1 NKNMVSGRQVD
12 DGDSITVLDVGYSQQ
27 LALVQYPTSAGVRQG
42 YINNTPSVIKYNDAN
57 AWANGS
63 TTEIVYDENGGQL
76 GSLSPYESATPLYK
90 KNGMTHVVYNT
101 DKGPNTKSGYVKYE
115 GGSVTKITIPK
126 PSTSG
131 VSTISYGKSGKE
143 RDLAAYKIGNGNN
156 SLVMVCEVHGYE
168 DNFPKD
174 GLELVNIGNDLI
186 RSLASNG
193 TKGWSVYVIP
203 AANPDGLAE
212 GYTNN
217 GPGRCTIV
225 GGVDIN
231 RDFPIGF
238 TSHGTPRY
246 WTGDKPLSVNESSKL
261 SEFIQGIKN
270 KTSGKMVVIDL
281 HGWEGAAIGNPEIG
295 QYFRNQFGFEQRSGY
310 GADRGF
316 LIAWAKSIGA
326 DAALIELPK
335 NTHSHS
341 DVINGGYSQKV
352 INAVN
357 GILSNNPGGGSTDK
371 WVQKGDS
378 WYYYENGLMVTGWKS
393 INGSWYYLESSG
405 AMATGWNSIDG
416 SWYYLESSGAMAT
429 GWKQINNLWYYMESN
444 GHMVNG
450 ENIIDGTKYIFNSSG
465 ALVSGNAPNDK
476 LTPKEVIEEKATQR
490 AKEFFENII
499 SEVGITGDFK
509 LGDSIKYFGKN
520 YILTFT
526 AGLESSMNPDAP
538 VKFKVTDGIIDD
550 STLLG
555 IIIKNRGN
563 YSKIF
568 MSAFTEFI
576 AKFTKEIGGAEIEI
590 TPNIFERSLD
600 IKIGTTFKDE
610 ENNSEYKLYY
620 NINIQITFEELGEKV
635 KQSIKDLIESIK
647 DRIKNPTV
655 ADGLIVLVIIIA
667 IITPADEIAGIIALL
682 GKGIMSAS
690 AVIIQQLSSSKLPEV
705 IQALK
710 LIFKLSYNNI

>member
-1 NKNMVSGRQVD
+1 
-12 DGDSITVLDVGYSQQ
+12 
-27 LALVQYPTSAGVRQG
+27 
-42 YINNTPSVIKYNDAN
+42 
-57 AWANGS
+57 
-63 TTEIVYDENGGQL
+63 
-76 GSLSPYESATPLYK
+76 
-90 KNGMTHVVYNT
+90 NT

-143 RDLAAYKIGNGNN
+143 RDLTAYKIGNGNN
-156 SLVMVCEVHGYE
+156 SLVMVCEVHGFE

-246 WTGDKPLSVNESSKL
+246 WTGDAPLSVNESKKL

-357 GILSNNPGGGSTDK
+357 GIISNNPGGGSIGK
-371 WVQKGDS
+371 WIQKGDN
-378 WYYYENGLMVTGWKS
+378 WYYYENDLMVTGWKS

-416 SWYYLESSGAMAT
+416 SWYYLESSGAMVTGWNSIDGSWYYLESNGAMAT
-429 GWKQINNLWYYMESN
+429 GWKSIDGSWYYLESSGAMATGLKSINDSWYYLESN
-444 GHMVNG
+444 GAMATG
-450 ENIIDGTKYIFNSSG
+450 EIIMSGKTYHFDNSGKLYLILNKKITVDDITQIQERLQKLKLFDGFISGYYDDLTKSAVRQFQLKYNIMPTYGVANEETIYAIKKSNPSISYILYDEEAKNSKPGKLFKDTAEVRKKKYCEKYPYTEVELVPVSG
-465 ALVSGNAPNDK
+465 AH
-476 LTPKEVIEEKATQR
+476 
-490 AKEFFENII
+490 
-499 SEVGITGDFK
+499 DFK
-509 LGDSIKYFGKN
+509 NKWNNIGLDSKGNEIKVAVVELQFHG
-520 YILTFT
+520 TV
-526 AGLESSMNPDAP
+526 GDAP
-538 VKFKVTDGIIDD
+538 DGKGIGHMFNIDND
-550 STLLG
+550 DN
-555 IIIKNRGN
+555 K
-563 YSKIF
+563 
-568 MSAFTEFI
+568 
-576 AKFTKEIGGAEIEI
+576 
-590 TPNIFERSLD
+590 
-600 IKIGTTFKDE
+600 
-610 ENNSEYKLYY
+610 
-620 NINIQITFEELGEKV
+620 
-635 KQSIKDLIESIK
+635 K
-647 DRIKNPTV
+647 DRIVVSDKLDEYNRDT
-655 ADGLIVLVIIIA
+655 DIIISTLKSKKMDLLYFSSCNTGNPDVENVGNA
-667 IITPADEIAGIIALL
+667 FKKVVTANEIIAWDGGTIFNWDTGEDEPGPYRKTIDKIKRDQATWYKYVDKDKDGTPLRDR
-682 GKGIMSAS
+682 KGRVWI
-690 AVIIQQLSSSKLPEV
+690 
-705 IQALK
+705 
-710 LIFKLSYNNI
+710 

>member
-1 NKNMVSGRQVD
+1 
-12 DGDSITVLDVGYSQQ
+12 
-27 LALVQYPTSAGVRQG
+27 
-42 YINNTPSVIKYNDAN
+42 
-57 AWANGS
+57 
-63 TTEIVYDENGGQL
+63 
-76 GSLSPYESATPLYK
+76 
-90 KNGMTHVVYNT
+90 MTHVVYNT
-101 DKGPNTKSGYVKYE
+101 DKGSNTKSGYVKYE
-115 GGSVTKITIPK
+115 GSPITVITIPK

-131 VSTISYGKSGKE
+131 VSTISYGESGKE
-143 RDLAAYKIGNGNN
+143 RDLTAYKIGNGNN

-186 RSLASNG
+186 RSLTSNG

-246 WTGDKPLSVNESSKL
+246 WTGDAPLSVNESKKL

-357 GILSNNPGGGSTDK
+357 GMLSNNPGSGSIGK
-371 WVQKGDS
+371 WIQKGDN
-378 WYYYENGLMVTGWKS
+378 WYYYENDLMVTGWKS

-405 AMATGWNSIDG
+405 AMAIGWLRLGDSKYYLNSSGQMLTGSQVIDGVNYTFDSSGVLVLSNMPEEELNRYGQVINVTSNLNVRSDASTSATIIGSLKGGEFVSIAGRKGEWYKIYYDNGFGYISKDYVEILVKPIEVGTKILGEAARNVMDVFKIRFDDFKCGHKYYYNFGPIILKYEFGLSPKLKIGEGNVVFPVKEGKIREAELILDNLNLALTREKLSSSLETQIINLITSQVNKMLNNLGAAIIDG
-416 SWYYLESSGAMAT
+416 SIETKFNPITKNIEVEIS
-429 GWKQINNLWYYMESN
+429 KQLQPPYQ
-444 GHMVNG
+444 
-450 ENIIDGTKYIFNSSG
+450 DT
-465 ALVSGNAPNDK
+465 
-476 LTPKEVIEEKATQR
+476 
-490 AKEFFENII
+490 
-499 SEVGITGDFK
+499 
-509 LGDSIKYFGKN
+509 
-520 YILTFT
+520 
-526 AGLESSMNPDAP
+526 
-538 VKFKVTDGIIDD
+538 
-550 STLLG
+550 
-555 IIIKNRGN
+555 
-563 YSKIF
+563 
-568 MSAFTEFI
+568 
-576 AKFTKEIGGAEIEI
+576 
-590 TPNIFERSLD
+590 
-600 IKIGTTFKDE
+600 
-610 ENNSEYKLYY
+610 KLYINLEIQIKDMSEILEPVLEGAKQSAPTIAIVALTIVAASLVISSLGGVASVVAAVTSLLKVIIY
-620 NINIQITFEELGEKV
+620 NIGKIT
-635 KQSIKDLIESIK
+635 S
-647 DRIKNPTV
+647 
-655 ADGLIVLVIIIA
+655 
-667 IITPADEIAGIIALL
+667 
-682 GKGIMSAS
+682 
-690 AVIIQQLSSSKLPEV
+690 
-705 IQALK
+705 
-710 LIFKLSYNNI
+710 